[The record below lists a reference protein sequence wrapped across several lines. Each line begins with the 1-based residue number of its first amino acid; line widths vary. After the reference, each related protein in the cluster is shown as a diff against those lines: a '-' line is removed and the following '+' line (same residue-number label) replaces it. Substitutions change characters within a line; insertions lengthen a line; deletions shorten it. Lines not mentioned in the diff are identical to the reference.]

1 MILKLLVTLDVTPEE
16 MPNDGR
22 SIVQVVRDEVK
33 SNLES
38 VDYVMEVL
46 DVQQVTEEGRHSE
59 P

>member
-1 MILKLLVTLDVTPEE
+1 MKLLVTLDVTPDG
-16 MPNDGR
+16 MPRDGR

>member
-1 MILKLLVTLDVTPEE
+1 MTLKLLVTLDVLLEE

-22 SIVQVVRDEVK
+22 SIVQVVRDEVQ

-46 DVQQVTEEGRHSE
+46 DVQQVTDEG
-59 P
+59 PTF